1 MNYGLN
7 AGVLQQVKIVLL
19 APSPHDYLTKTG
31 GPGTQFANPLLEMLG
46 RVASSSKTLPNIE
59 FTLQKCSQLSVPG
72 TGLLLME
79 QTGGK
84 FAYFFTSQKQ
94 QATSKCNKC
103 CL

>member
-59 FTLQKCSQLSVPG
+59 FTLPEMFPDICPRYRSSANG
-72 TGLLLME
+72 TNWRESRLLLHEPETASDLKM
-79 QTGGK
+79 
-84 FAYFFTSQKQ
+84 
-94 QATSKCNKC
+94 
-103 CL
+103 